1 MAVMLEGKVV
11 IVTGGG
17 SGLGRAYAHL
27 AARLGACVVVGDI
40 DAGRAAMTAR
50 EIEAEGGSACGVT
63 VDVASW
69 ESARALVEASVERY
83 GRLDGL
89 INNAGVMRPGR
100 ADELTAEDMH
110 AVLGVNVLGTAA
122 CSVHAAR
129 HMVAA
134 GSGSIVNVTSGA
146 HLGLA
151 GMAAYGASKGAV
163 ASLTY
168 CWASDLQGTGVRVN
182 AVSPWASTDMLGV
195 QAAYLRERGITREV
209 EGYPPEANAPMVCYL
224 LSDASAHVHGQIVRF
239 DRGRLSLMAHPA
251 VLVGSVRRDEWTVD
265 DVAAAFRDQLDA
277 LLQPLGVAR
286 SHGALRPTPPK
297 GA

>member
-1 MAVMLEGKVV
+1 MLEGKVI
-11 IVTGGG
+11 IVTGAG

-27 AARLGACVVVGDI
+27 ASRLGASVVVGDI
-40 DAGRAAMTAR
+40 DFERAAMTAS
-50 EIEAEGGSACGVT
+50 EIEAAGGTAAPAA

-69 ESARALVEASVERY
+69 EAARELVEGSVERY

-89 INNAGVMRPGR
+89 VNNAGVMRPGR
-100 ADELTAEDMH
+100 AHELTGEDMH
-110 AVLGVNVLGTAA
+110 ALLAVNVLGTAA

-134 GSGSIVNVTSGA
+134 GRGSIVNVTSGA

-151 GMAAYGASKGAV
+151 GMAGYGASKGAV

-168 CWASDLQGTGVRVN
+168 CWAADLQGTGVRVN
-182 AVSPWASTDMLGV
+182 AVSPWGSTDMLGV
-195 QAAYLRERGITREV
+195 QAAYLRARGITRDV
-209 EGYPPEANAPMVCYL
+209 EGYPAEANAPMVCYL

-251 VLVGSVRRDEWTVD
+251 VLVGSVQREEWSVD
-265 DVAAAFRDQLDA
+265 DIATAFRDQLDT
-277 LLQPLGVAR
+277 LLQPLGIAR
-286 SHGALRPTPPK
+286 SHGALPARQVKSPE
-297 GA
+297 G